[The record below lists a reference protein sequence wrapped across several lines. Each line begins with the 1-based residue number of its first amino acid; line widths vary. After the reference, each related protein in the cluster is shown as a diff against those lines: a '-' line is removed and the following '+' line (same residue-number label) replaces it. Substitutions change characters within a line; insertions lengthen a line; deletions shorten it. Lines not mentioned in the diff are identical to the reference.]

1 MQSMK
6 LICGPFNQPYQPND
20 PPDMSDP
27 SDTPD
32 SKITPTLVNRVSERL
47 ALGMP
52 LRLALAG
59 EGVTR
64 AEYKEHLHQHPELE
78 ELQEVAKQKFLE
90 NAFDVLLDGENAA
103 ANYRWLIELI
113 YKGVIGSQED
123 ESGKTKPTILGLPE
137 EVVEQM
143 RQNAQKL

>member
-1 MQSMK
+1 MQSMQ

-32 SKITPTLVNRVSERL
+32 SKITPTLVNRVSE
-47 ALGMP
+47 
-52 LRLALAG
+52 RLALAG

-113 YKGVIGSQED
+113 YKGVIGSQDD